1 MIHASEI
8 DFVIRGNM
16 PKTTYKKVMTRRTR
30 STTSAAS
37 LSLIMEFAG
46 LGLRSFPFS
55 GWAKLL
61 SAFRESSFRHI
72 PSLLVLDPVR
82 PTSSAELS
90 LRVRL
95 DSWPSLPDGIS
106 LVRWEYS
113 VVSLCSVL
121 VA

>member
-1 MIHASEI
+1 VPVLGEPVEGHSDQKGSHYHPEEQLPAPHEVRSPGILVQPELLLVDFPLEGCHRLQLAAEMIHASEI

-55 GWAKLL
+55 G
-61 SAFRESSFRHI
+61 
-72 PSLLVLDPVR
+72 
-82 PTSSAELS
+82 
-90 LRVRL
+90 
-95 DSWPSLPDGIS
+95 
-106 LVRWEYS
+106 
-113 VVSLCSVL
+113 
-121 VA
+121 